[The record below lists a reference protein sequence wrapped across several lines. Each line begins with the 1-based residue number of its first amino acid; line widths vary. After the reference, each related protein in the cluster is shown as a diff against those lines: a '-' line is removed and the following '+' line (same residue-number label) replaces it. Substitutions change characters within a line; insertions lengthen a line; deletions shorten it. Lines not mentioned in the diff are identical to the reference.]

1 VIVALVVVSV
11 IIVLLLLADGCCCW
25 PTTATGGLPTP
36 TPHSVAGKVWE
47 LKSQIKCPT
56 IEAAR
61 NMGIKKAMTIEQT
74 AWLATSE
81 NVANFTSG

>member
-1 VIVALVVVSV
+1 
-11 IIVLLLLADGCCCW
+11 
-25 PTTATGGLPTP
+25 
-36 TPHSVAGKVWE
+36 VAGKVWE